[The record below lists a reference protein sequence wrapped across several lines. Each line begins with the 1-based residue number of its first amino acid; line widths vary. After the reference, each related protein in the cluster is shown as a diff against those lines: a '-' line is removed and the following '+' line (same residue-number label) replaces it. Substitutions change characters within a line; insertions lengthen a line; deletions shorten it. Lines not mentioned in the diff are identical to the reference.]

1 MVTYAYALELAKE
14 YLNDSEVPLQITYEG
29 EFSDGWYFC
38 YQSKEFLETGELS
51 AQLAGN
57 APFLIDKQSGELH
70 VLGTAKP
77 VESYLEDYIKDKS
90 LKSK

>member
-1 MVTYAYALELAKE
+1 MITYACALELAKE
-14 YLNDSEVPLQITYEG
+14 YLTDSEIPLQITSEG
-29 EFSDGWYFC
+29 EFSEGWYFC

-77 VESYLEDYIKDKS
+77 LESYLEDYMREKS
-90 LKSK
+90 LKAR

>member
-1 MVTYAYALELAKE
+1 MITYACALGRAKE
-14 YLNDSEVPLQITYEG
+14 YLADSEVPLQITFEG
-29 EFSDGWYFC
+29 EFSEGWYFC

-77 VESYLEDYIKDKS
+77 LESYLEDYMREKS
-90 LKSK
+90 LKSR

>member
-1 MVTYAYALELAKE
+1 MITYAYALKKARE
-14 YLNDSEVPLQITYEG
+14 YLMCSEIPLEITYEG
-29 EFSDGWYFC
+29 EFSEGWYFC

-70 VLGTAKP
+70 ILGTAKP
-77 VESYLEDYIKDKS
+77 LESYLDDYVKGKISKS
-90 LKSK
+90 R

>member
-14 YLNDSEVPLQITYEG
+14 YLKDSEVPLQVTYEG
-29 EFSDGWYFC
+29 EFPEGWYFC

-57 APFLIDKQSGELH
+57 APFLIDRQSGELH

-77 VESYLEDYIKDKS
+77 VESYLEYYMKEKS

>member
-1 MVTYAYALELAKE
+1 MITYALALKRAKE
-14 YLNDSEVPLQITYEG
+14 YLIDSEIPLQITHEG
-29 EFSDGWYFC
+29 EFSEGWYFC

-57 APFLIDKQSGELH
+57 SPFLIDRQSGALH

-77 VESYLEDYIKDKS
+77 LESYLEDYIREKAVKS
-90 LKSK
+90 S